1 MKPRPPQIN
10 ATWLISYLLGEGV
23 PADVIEAGANLSEIS
38 QLATLKKLPLLQYLK
53 LLNVA
58 AGYLGDNN
66 LGLNLAESFKADD
79 FGCVGLAVNHST
91 TMRDAL
97 RTAHQFQSL
106 FSQGIDMVF
115 EEGPATSSFTY
126 RYLLPVDEDVRHDVE
141 HSLALLT
148 QQFRALL
155 GESWQPLRVDFIHSQ
170 PADIGRHIEVFG
182 KDVCIF
188 NQPNNRIAFS
198 SEYLETRLKDADPQL
213 QHHFRSQL
221 QAMLDSARR
230 EEGLLAGVRYYT
242 VLFHNSPQFGADL
255 VADLMHMSRRSLA
268 RHLQGLGTSFRKMK
282 EDVVLELAK
291 TALQKSLADINTVA
305 LDLGFSDSTAFSR
318 SFKKSTGLTPT
329 QYRDQVLSTSEA

>member
-23 PADVIEAGANLSEIS
+23 PADVIEAGANLSEVT

-58 AGYLGDNN
+58 AGYLDDNN
-66 LGLNLAESFKADD
+66 LGLNLAKTFKADD

-126 RYLLPVDEDVRHDVE
+126 RHLLPVDEDVRHDVE
-141 HSLALLT
+141 HSLASLT

-155 GESWQPLRVDFIHSQ
+155 GESW
-170 PADIGRHIEVFG
+170 
-182 KDVCIF
+182 
-188 NQPNNRIAFS
+188 
-198 SEYLETRLKDADPQL
+198 
-213 QHHFRSQL
+213 
-221 QAMLDSARR
+221 
-230 EEGLLAGVRYYT
+230 
-242 VLFHNSPQFGADL
+242 
-255 VADLMHMSRRSLA
+255 
-268 RHLQGLGTSFRKMK
+268 
-282 EDVVLELAK
+282 
-291 TALQKSLADINTVA
+291 
-305 LDLGFSDSTAFSR
+305 
-318 SFKKSTGLTPT
+318 
-329 QYRDQVLSTSEA
+329 